1 VVLAKA
7 EWTIERGASNVT
19 STSFRE
25 AIGGARL
32 SCPMKHDGLS
42 NRIRRTRQAGPS
54 ERIVGGACSSRP
66 RKRVDDGTCCG
77 GPDKKIPPNIG
88 HDKHVPPKRSLQAY
102 FCGGESRFTPT
113 SLRQGKEPHLQT
125 SGRHESTHSQI
136 VAEKI
141 MIFQFS

>member
-66 RKRVDDGTCCG
+66 RKRVDDGICCG

-102 FCGGESRFTPT
+102 FCGRESQFAPT
-113 SLRQGKEPHLQT
+113 SSCQGKEPHLQT

-141 MIFQFS
+141 TIFQFS